1 MDLREIKKIVNGLGG
16 VVIVDKDGSR
26 TVVLSYEKYM
36 ELSGQNQDE
45 RDDSEQKIKLNLYAE
60 NFKNGA
66 ADQEVIEKLN
76 QDIAIL
82 KDEIRR
88 KELQE
93 LGQELDSA

>member
-1 MDLREIKKIVNGLGG
+1 MVNNLGG
-16 VVIVDKDGSR
+16 AVIFDKDGSR
-26 TVVLSYEKYM
+26 MVVLSYEKYL
-36 ELSGQNQDE
+36 ELFGQNQDE
-45 RDDSEQKIKLNLYAE
+45 RDDPEQKIKLNLYAE

-82 KDEIRR
+82 KEEIRK

-93 LGQELDSA
+93 IDQDLDSA

>member
-1 MDLREIKKIVNGLGG
+1 MNLEEIKKVVNNLGG
-16 VVIVDKDGSR
+16 AVIFDKDGSR
-26 TVVLSYEKYM
+26 MVVLSYEKYL
-36 ELSGQNQDE
+36 ELFGQNQDE
-45 RDDSEQKIKLNLYAE
+45 RDDPEQKIKLNLYAE

-82 KDEIRR
+82 KEEIRK

-93 LGQELDSA
+93 IDQDLDSA